1 MGKGNTTKTPAN
13 VNGKRFV
20 VKNLITGIVNKL
32 NNILIANDQTHR
44 YNVDWVKG
52 TGYIENNYERTKS
65 YYKLEVFITESNG
78 DIIPVYGANYPI
90 PNGFSELKILE
101 MELQA
106 YEDLLLHGIGSLI
119 SVQHGLFLQAELTE
133 KQRLASEDQE
143 NNQSNLIL

>member
-13 VNGKRFV
+13 TNSKRFI
-20 VKNLITGIVNKL
+20 VKNLITGIINKL

-44 YNVDWVKG
+44 YTLEWVKG

-65 YYKLEVFITESNG
+65 YYKLEVSITESNG
-78 DIIPVYGANYPI
+78 DIIPVYGANYPV
-90 PNGFSELKILE
+90 PSGFSELRILE

-106 YEDLLLHGIGSLI
+106 YEDFLLHGIGSLI
-119 SVQHGLFLQAELTE
+119 SVQHGLFLQAELAE
-133 KQRLASEDQE
+133 KQRLAKEQEE